1 MYHLRLCKA
10 LSYTG
15 IVSATKEKPDVF
27 VEDKAIADK
36 AIASGYFELVETKTQ
51 IEPDTPANASIDRNQ
66 LEEMKVD
73 DLKRLAED
81 MGLDISDLKKK
92 ADLIEAIAAEEV
104 KVPAEYSDE
113 GEADFGE
120 GEGSPTM
127 IELQK
132 E

>member
-36 AIASGYFELVETKTQ
+36 AIASGYFELVETKAQ
-51 IEPDTPANASIDRNQ
+51 IEPTTPANASFDRNQ

-81 MGLDISDLKKK
+81 MGLNISDLKKK
-92 ADLIEAIAAEEV
+92 ADLIEAITAEEIE
-104 KVPAEYSDE
+104 VPAEYSDE

-120 GEGSPTM
+120 GSPTM